1 MVNTD
6 VRGHDQHK
14 WEHHHKWSPCAF
26 RYISV
31 YSPFVSH
38 FSKMLMQCRSMQSIL
53 SFTRSMQKTTKK
65 ILKFWDTNDKKKI
78 QDDQVSQCIVF
89 WTWVRFLLNPERIK
103 WWGKWKFTAAF
114 CDLPHFA
121 GQYLTL
127 ACKDGGDPLW
137 CQPSSE
143 WAAPVAGTGRCCITW
158 RS

>member
-65 ILKFWDTNDKKKI
+65 ILKFWDTNDKNKI

-137 CQPSSE
+137 YQPSSE